1 MNRILSIAAVA
12 FTALV
17 SNIVQAE
24 GGSYGTPSTN
34 RPGATQSQP
43 TPGAQ
48 SQMPGSQS
56 QTRPDNTGRNEP
68 DRQAGKLEATDQSND
83 PRDVEL
89 TAKIRR
95 ALTADDSL
103 SVNAQN
109 IKVITVNGKVTL
121 RGPVKSEDERK
132 RIEAA
137 ARRAAGGAAVVNEL
151 QVNQR

>member
-1 MNRILSIAAVA
+1 MNRILAIAAAA

-17 SNIVQAE
+17 SNIAAAE
-24 GGSYGTPSTN
+24 GGSYSTQPAAKPQQGSGQATGTT
-34 RPGATQSQP
+34 GQ
-43 TPGAQ
+43 AQ
-48 SQMPGSQS
+48 
-56 QTRPDNTGRNEP
+56 QTAPDNTGRNEA

-89 TAKIRR
+89 TRKIRK
-95 ALTADDSL
+95 ALTDSDSL

-109 IKVITVNGKVTL
+109 IKIITVGGKVTL
-121 RGPVKSEDERK
+121 RGPVRSEDERK

-137 ARRAAGGAAVVNEL
+137 ARRAAGSATVVNEL

>member
-1 MNRILSIAAVA
+1 MNRILSVAAVA

-17 SNIVQAE
+17 GNIAQAEE
-24 GGSYGTPSTN
+24 GGSYSAPPGAN
-34 RPGATQSQP
+34 RPGAQDRM
-43 TPGAQ
+43 A
-48 SQMPGSQS
+48 
-56 QTRPDNTGRNEP
+56 PDNTGRNEP
-68 DRQAGKLEATDQSND
+68 DRQAGKLEATDQSNN

-103 SVNAQN
+103 SVNARN
-109 IKVITVNGKVTL
+109 IKIITVNGMVTL
-121 RGPVKSEDERK
+121 RGPVQSEDERR

-137 ARRAAGGAAVVNEL
+137 AKRAAGRVTVVNEL

>member
-1 MNRILSIAAVA
+1 MNRILSVAAVA

-17 SNIVQAE
+17 GNIAQAEE
-24 GGSYGTPSTN
+24 GGSYSAPPGAN
-34 RPGATQSQP
+34 RPGAQDRM
-43 TPGAQ
+43 A
-48 SQMPGSQS
+48 
-56 QTRPDNTGRNEP
+56 PDNTGRNET
-68 DRQAGKLEATDQSND
+68 DRQAGKLEATDQSNN

-109 IKVITVNGKVTL
+109 IKIITVNGKVTL
-121 RGPVKSEDERK
+121 RGPVQSEDERR

-137 ARRAAGGAAVVNEL
+137 AKRAAGRATVVNEL